1 MQHQFNAPTE
11 LPQQKVS
18 WEKFYADKPLGRIF
32 SGLRPSILPQISEN
46 IPIISQHQAIGKVL
60 VFSGR
65 SLILS
70 ETCQADFH
78 IRDQLSRVRM
88 ENLLFLFMLDNQLHY
103 AGIECLCFVCLS
115 FVLSNMTFFF
125 WPVLKTVFLSLSFT
139 CCFVTN

>member
-46 IPIISQHQAIGKVL
+46 IPMISQHQAIGKVL
-60 VFSGR
+60 VFSGTSSYLKPVR
-65 SLILS
+65 QIFILETSSLGLEWKIYYFCS
-70 ETCQADFH
+70 CWTT
-78 IRDQLSRVRM
+78 S
-88 ENLLFLFMLDNQLHY
+88 LHY